1 MRFIEISKPL
11 VTRVIN
17 ESLLLEA
24 DGKNT
29 HMEHLED
36 NIFNKGYQGAKEA
49 VDYLYSLHQMLE
61 GSAKGAFDMTVKWDG
76 SPALVCGKDPQ
87 SGKFFVGTKGVFAG
101 KAKLN
106 FTDEDIDTY
115 HADRGENSGEGLRTK
130 LKVALRTLGKL
141 NWDTVAQGD
150 MMFMKGDIKELS
162 HDGEALIYFKPNTLA
177 YAVPK
182 DSDLAKQMMA
192 AEIGIVWHTEY
203 AGGPTLADTTATFGF
218 DSSRLGDGSNA
229 GVWQTDANIK
239 DVSGTVTLTAEESA
253 QVLATITAADTYT
266 KQISG
271 EVFNWLEKGNDLVG
285 KDFLQQ
291 LKATVNNKIRAGDFG
306 SPESLAKEFVV
317 KWIDRSTKEIDKVK
331 MQKTKDAKTDSMV
344 KTVAFIKQHAKE
356 ITAVYDLYL
365 MLIKAKL
372 VIIDKLGK
380 LQSTQTFA
388 ADGEGFK
395 ATSGEGFVAIDRIG
409 NALKLVDRMEFS
421 RLNFGTGK
429 PTS

>member
-162 HDGEALIYFKPNTLA
+162 HDSEALIYFKPNTLA

-203 AGGPTLADTTATFGF
+203 AGGPTLADTTASFGF
-218 DSSRLGDGSNA
+218 DSTRLGSTSS
-229 GVWQTDANIK
+229 VWQTDANIK
-239 DVSGTVTLTAEESA
+239 DVSGTVTMTAEESA
-253 QVLATITAADTYT
+253 EVLATIKAADTYT
-266 KQISG
+266 KQISKD
-271 EVFNWLEKGNDLVG
+271 VFNWLEKGNDLVG

-344 KTVAFIKQHAKE
+344 KTVAFIKQHAAE

-372 VIIDKLGK
+372 VIIAKLGK

>member
-106 FTDEDIDTY
+106 FTDKDIDTY
-115 HADRGENSGEGLRTK
+115 HADQGEKDGSGLRKK

-150 MMFMKGDIKELS
+150 MMFMKGDIKELN

-177 YAVPK
+177 YALPK
-182 DSDLAKQMMA
+182 DSDLAKQMLA

-253 QVLATITAADTYT
+253 QVLATIKAADTYT

-317 KWIDRSTKEIDKVK
+317 KWIDKSTKEIDKVK

>member
-1 MRFIEISKPL
+1 
-11 VTRVIN
+11 
-17 ESLLLEA
+17 
-24 DGKNT
+24 
-29 HMEHLED
+29 
-36 NIFNKGYQGAKEA
+36 
-49 VDYLYSLHQMLE
+49 MLE
-61 GSAKGAFDMTVKWDG
+61 GSSKGAFDMTVKWDG
-76 SPALVCGKDPQ
+76 SPAIVAGKDPAT
-87 SGKFFVGTKGVFAG
+87 GKFFVGTKGVFAG

-106 FTDEDIDTY
+106 FTDEDIDNY
-115 HADRGENSGEGLRTK
+115 HADRGDKDGSGLRIK
-130 LKVALRTLGKL
+130 LKNCLKHLSKL

-150 MMFMKGDIKELS
+150 LMFQKGDIKEMN

-177 YAVPK
+177 YALPK
-182 DSDLAKQMMA
+182 DSELAQQMLS
-192 AEIGIVWHTEY
+192 AELGIVWHTEY

-218 DSSRLGDGSNA
+218 DSERLGSTSS
-229 GVWQTDANIK
+229 VWQTDANIK

-253 QVLATITAADTYT
+253 EVLATIKAADTYT
-266 KQISG
+266 KQISS

-306 SPESLAKEFVV
+306 APESLAKEFVV
-317 KWIDRSTKEIDKVK
+317 KWIDKSTKEIDKVK
-331 MQKTKDAKTDSMV
+331 RQATKDAKTESMV